1 MNQIYLNINNQQAG
15 PYDVAAVNEM
25 LSSGQITPETLG
37 WTQGM
42 ANWEPINSNTFA
54 NLGIQQTPTPATRA
68 SPEAPESVQKQQI
81 LSKQVIRTE
90 DTTTS
95 FTSDTP
101 GTFKIGQA
109 IGEAFAFYKANALMS
124 IAWFVLAIII
134 GGIPIVNLIVPLMG
148 VNFYTC
154 VRNFRAAGQKM
165 SLGEL
170 FDFSHAFDKIIGPI
184 VVGILIAIG
193 YVFFIIPGIIL
204 TFMWAFTP
212 CIQGDK
218 TDISFF
224 NAMKESR
231 RLAKGNYI
239 KIFLLIVILAIFAA
253 LGFILLGIGALVT
266 VPVAHVALYCA
277 YDQCK
282 SQ

>member
-1 MNQIYLNINNQQAG
+1 MSQIYLNINNQQAG
-15 PYDVAAVNEM
+15 PYDVTAVTEM
-25 LSSGQITPETLG
+25 LSSGQITTDTLG
-37 WTQGM
+37 WIQGL
-42 ANWEPINSNTFA
+42 ANWEPINSKTFTS
-54 NLGIQQTPTPATRA
+54 LGIQQTPPTAMPA
-68 SPEAPESVQKQQI
+68 SPEVPKSVQKQQI
-81 LSKQVIRTE
+81 PTKQVKRTE

-95 FTSDTP
+95 SVSGTP

-109 IGEAFAFYKANALMS
+109 IGEAFSFYKANVLTS
-124 IAWFVLAIII
+124 IAWLVLAIIM

-154 VRNFRAAGQKM
+154 VRNFRANGQKM
-165 SLGEL
+165 SFGEL
-170 FDFSHAFDKIIGPI
+170 FNFSHAFDKILGPI

-193 YVFFIIPGIIL
+193 YFFFIIPGIIL

-224 NAMKESR
+224 NAMKESKR
-231 RLAKGNYI
+231 VAKGNYL
-239 KIFLLIVILAIFAA
+239 KIFFLIVILAIFAF
-253 LGFILLGIGALVT
+253 LGFILLGVGALVT

-282 SQ
+282 PQ